1 MTSTN
6 CPRSSG
12 RGLGAGRTRSF
23 GTSRTARRTRWNCGR
38 FYDAVVVVVGRPRL
52 WKKTRATTETTTTPT
67 TRRRR
72 PSRFRSRA
80 IKHTPVGKIFS
91 SRDFFVWTTTTTTT
105 KEKRNTVTRALNC
118 VRECKDMY
126 YGFDARVMREE
137 QLSLDDDDDTILFLL
152 FLVVV
157 VVLLPDALVIQVD
170 VLQRGFIP
178 RPILPHDAR
187 L

>member
-1 MTSTN
+1 
-6 CPRSSG
+6 
-12 RGLGAGRTRSF
+12 
-23 GTSRTARRTRWNCGR
+23 
-38 FYDAVVVVVGRPRL
+38 
-52 WKKTRATTETTTTPT
+52 
-67 TRRRR
+67 
-72 PSRFRSRA
+72 
-80 IKHTPVGKIFS
+80 
-91 SRDFFVWTTTTTTT
+91 VWTTTTTTT
-105 KEKRNTVTRALNC
+105 KEKRNNVTRALNC

>member
-1 MTSTN
+1 MDDDDDK
-6 CPRSSG
+6 RK
-12 RGLGAGRTRSF
+12 
-23 GTSRTARRTRWNCGR
+23 
-38 FYDAVVVVVGRPRL
+38 AVM
-52 WKKTRATTETTTTPT
+52 
-67 TRRRR
+67 
-72 PSRFRSRA
+72 S
-80 IKHTPVGKIFS
+80 
-91 SRDFFVWTTTTTTT
+91 
-105 KEKRNTVTRALNC
+105 NALNC
-118 VRECKDMY
+118 VREEDM

-152 FLVVV
+152 FLV